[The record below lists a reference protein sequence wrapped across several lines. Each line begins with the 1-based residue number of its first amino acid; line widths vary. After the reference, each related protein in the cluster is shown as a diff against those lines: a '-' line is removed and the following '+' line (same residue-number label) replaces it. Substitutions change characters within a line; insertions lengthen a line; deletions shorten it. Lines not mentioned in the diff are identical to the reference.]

1 MAHLFVINVHDGCYF
16 LVVYLLIL
24 VILLNISN
32 ISILL
37 NHAKYLCLIIS
48 KFRAKFNSAKSD
60 LF

>member
-37 NHAKYLCLIIS
+37 NHAKYLCCGQKLLLVNAVS
-48 KFRAKFNSAKSD
+48 FT
-60 LF
+60 